1 MTQSCTGRG
10 CAAGVGASSAG
21 AGSQTGGLQHFRIVL
36 DVLPI
41 VKPVDKHAFI
51 DLAVHHDLGALFQPR
66 NLRRTRAAVV
76 MLCARARTPL
86 GSVPGCCRVAEHA
99 NRVLHLP
106 EQATNFCRAAPIRGC
121 RAVAPAAPGPR
132 RPLRAP
138 RGFPSRKNNTW
149 ARLTEF
155 CRKWL
160 DSMLYMPVSGK
171 VRRAR
176 SAAAGMQ
183 SGAGRSEGSDPCES
197 PVDQEPDDTED
208 DLLNAFTLLF
218 PGDEPPEGRGQEV
231 EPSRSASGL
240 TMQDEIIETGNTF
253 HDVLS
258 LVSPSMRD
266 RIAPALAS
274 FAQERKSS
282 VLLHARFSGG
292 RSVSLLLSNC
302 TIVTIT
308 LDADGISVIDCR
320 ICKGLAAAVEA
331 ECGAGEALCCA
342 GFLASGFCVLCSRSA
357 KMMLIKPRNPAE
369 NLNEWRPS
377 ALRAAVAPLQQPAM
391 QITVNADQADPPPP
405 PPLPPPPPQTK
416 RAAAPNHH
424 QPR

>member
-1 MTQSCTGRG
+1 
-10 CAAGVGASSAG
+10 
-21 AGSQTGGLQHFRIVL
+21 
-36 DVLPI
+36 
-41 VKPVDKHAFI
+41 
-51 DLAVHHDLGALFQPR
+51 
-66 NLRRTRAAVV
+66 
-76 MLCARARTPL
+76 
-86 GSVPGCCRVAEHA
+86 
-99 NRVLHLP
+99 
-106 EQATNFCRAAPIRGC
+106 
-121 RAVAPAAPGPR
+121 
-132 RPLRAP
+132 
-138 RGFPSRKNNTW
+138 
-149 ARLTEF
+149 
-155 CRKWL
+155 
-160 DSMLYMPVSGK
+160 MLYIPVSGK

-405 PPLPPPPPQTK
+405 PPPPPTSPSNQARRRPKPPPTALTPPAAAAAQDLIVALTPSQVHLLMPDVDGALRHLTVAPLPAHALLFASWVAPARPAPPAPRLHPTRVR
-416 RAAAPNHH
+416 RAACRRTEGGPVPAHGRP
-424 QPR
+424 PP